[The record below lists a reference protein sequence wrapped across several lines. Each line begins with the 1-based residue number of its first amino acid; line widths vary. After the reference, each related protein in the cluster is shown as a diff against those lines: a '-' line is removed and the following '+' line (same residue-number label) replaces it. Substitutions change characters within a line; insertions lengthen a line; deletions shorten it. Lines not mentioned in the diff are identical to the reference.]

1 MVETL
6 AVPTRVA
13 PDEIRLGSGLS
24 RRFEGSEHGAGV
36 SYFYIDNQ
44 PGQGA
49 SLHWHP
55 YPETWVVL
63 EGDVTF
69 VVGDE
74 LILATAGDTVT
85 GPAYVPHKFTNT
97 GTGTMRLIGIHASA
111 VIIQTNL
118 DPSTG
123 SGSR

>member
-6 AVPTRVA
+6 AVPTLVG
-13 PDEIRLGSGLS
+13 PEQIRLGSGDS
-24 RRFEGSEHGAGV
+24 RRFEGVEHGAGV

-44 PGQGA
+44 PGQG
-49 SLHWHP
+49 SRLHWHP

-74 LILATAGDTVT
+74 RIAAKPGDTVT
-85 GPAYVPHKFTNT
+85 GPAFVPHKFTNT
-97 GTGTMRLIGIHASA
+97 GAGTLRLIGIHASA
-111 VIIQTNL
+111 VIIQTDL
-118 DPSTG
+118 E
-123 SGSR
+123 

>member
-1 MVETL
+1 MVQSLAEPTL
-6 AVPTRVA
+6 VA
-13 PDEIRLGSGLS
+13 PGEILLGNGRS
-24 RRFEGSEHGAGV
+24 RRFQGSDHGAGV
-36 SYFYIDNQ
+36 SYFYVENQ

-49 SLHWHP
+49 QLHWHP

-74 LILATAGDTVT
+74 QITGKAGDTVT

-111 VIIQTNL
+111 VIIQTVIE
-118 DPSTG
+118 
-123 SGSR
+123 

>member
-1 MVETL
+1 MINTL
-6 AVPTRVA
+6 AEPTLVA
-13 PDEIRLGSGLS
+13 PHEILLGNGRS
-24 RRFEGSEHGAGV
+24 RRFQGSDHGAGV
-36 SYFYIDNQ
+36 SYFYVDNQ

-49 SLHWHP
+49 RMHWHP

-74 LILATAGDTVT
+74 QIVATAGDTVT
-85 GPAYVPHKFTNT
+85 GPAFVPHRFTNT

-111 VIIQTNL
+111 VIIQTDL
-118 DPSTG
+118 DQG
-123 SGSR
+123 A

>member
-6 AVPTRVA
+6 AAPTLVE
-13 PDEIRLGSGLS
+13 PEQIRLGAGRS
-24 RRFEGSEHGAGV
+24 RRFEGVDHGAAV

-49 SLHWHP
+49 RLHWHP

-69 VVGDE
+69 VVGDQE
-74 LILATAGDTVT
+74 IVATAGDTVT
-85 GPAYVPHKFTNT
+85 GPAFVPHKFTNT
-97 GTGTMRLIGIHASA
+97 GTGALRLIGIHASA
-111 VIIQTNL
+111 IIIQTDL
-118 DPSTG
+118 
-123 SGSR
+123 

>member
-6 AVPTRVA
+6 ATPTLVESER
-13 PDEIRLGSGLS
+13 IRLGSGRS
-24 RRFEGSEHGAGV
+24 RRFQGSEHGAGV
-36 SYFYIDNQ
+36 SYFYVDNQ

-63 EGDVTF
+63 EGECTF

-74 LILATAGDTVT
+74 TISAIAGDTVT
-85 GPAYVPHKFTNT
+85 GPAFVPHRFANT
-97 GTGTMRLIGIHASA
+97 GNTTMRLIGIHASA
-111 VIIQTNL
+111 VIIQTNI
-118 DPSTG
+118 D
-123 SGSR
+123 

>member
-6 AVPTRVA
+6 AVPTLVA
-13 PDEIRLGSGLS
+13 PDEIRLGTGSS
-24 RRFEGSEHGAGV
+24 RRFPGSEHGAGI

-74 LILATAGDTVT
+74 QILATAGDTVT

-111 VIIQTNL
+111 IIIQTDL
-118 DPSTG
+118 DPSSG
-123 SGSR
+123 SGTE